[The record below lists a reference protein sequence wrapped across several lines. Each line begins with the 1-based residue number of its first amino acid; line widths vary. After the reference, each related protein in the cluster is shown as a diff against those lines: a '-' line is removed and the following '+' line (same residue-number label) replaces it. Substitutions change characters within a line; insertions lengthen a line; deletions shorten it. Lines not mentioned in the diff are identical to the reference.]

1 MSLVRVTRPRAPGKK
16 PPKAKKKPPPTRD
29 WDSTVHDLTVHRAT
43 PEDMVRR
50 HEIHKSKNKALV
62 HVELQE
68 RALKRKWKKQKQGA
82 PDSLEKR
89 KLALMREIL
98 SDQYQLQDVLERS
111 DQAMAVVKDLFG
123 DAPRRHTGFPNV
135 TMAPHCD
142 LESSQCP
149 IVQKSDPPTQLSI
162 LSESI
167 MDPQALNE
175 VEGEGS
181 SNCQSEDSV
190 NEQDVSLHFKSNIDT
205 NRLLHLLKE
214 ENAAGASQ
222 LWAEKQLRTPTPSQK
237 ANVAVTPT
245 TALPSSRDA
254 ALNATR
260 VVQRVNSRLQNEDEE
275 QTSDSSYTV
284 RQVLNPNPRKQKQV
298 STKVKRNHTAQMASK
313 PRRNDSLAN
322 AVSFELPSGNKSS
335 LDVLNRMIHEV
346 EHEMEEYEQ
355 WTGREVQRMQNGHG
369 LTGFTVSLVNTL
381 CRLMR
386 YLKES
391 EMQLRQEATMRQQLE
406 GMLNEHRALIDAL
419 TTEIL
424 LVREE
429 NAAIQKRL
437 QQYMVVTDEQLISL
451 TQAFKSL
458 PVTDPNR
465 GQNPTDF
472 GVAVNS
478 QEKPVLYSTV
488 PRTDIFRR
496 ENTLVFSQEE
506 LPVKL
511 PQWSSPPDTVVA
523 GSSLPAHMFQPAVL
537 LSPPR
542 QKSIQEFSPLQNV
555 KRNHTAQ
562 MASKP
567 RRNDSLANA
576 VSFELP
582 SGNKSSLDVL
592 NRMIHE
598 VEHEMEEYEQ
608 WTGREVQRMQNG
620 HGLTGFTVSLVN
632 TLCRLM
638 RYLKESEMQLRQEAT
653 MRQQLE
659 GMLNEHRAL
668 IDALTTEILLVR
680 EENAAIQKRLQQYM
694 VVTDEQLISLT
705 QAFKSLPVT
714 DPNRGQNP
722 TDFGVAVNSQ
732 EKPVLYST
740 VPRTD
745 IFRREN
751 TLVFSQE
758 ELPVKLPQ
766 WSSPP
771 DTVVAGSSLPAHMF
785 QPAVLLSPPRQKS
798 IQEFS
803 PLQNALKKTVQ
814 TYPASHISPSMETTV
829 REPNWQKSSSSSVGT
844 QNTNEENRLL
854 TQRWRI
860 PPTHKDLESSLLSDG
875 QQGRST
881 LSPVDRWAIA
891 GSEDEQK
898 PSAPEE
904 RTQSNDLLGQ
914 IAELTLQNSV
924 IKAQLSK
931 FRDRSQEA
939 GDGLHQ
945 PVTMQNLNTS
955 LGSAMQGQT
964 LPEVP
969 KSLEE
974 RIAELNRQSAEARGK
989 LLQLIDQQKLATV
1002 NPISPPVSPVLPPPI
1017 NWTENEKRTIEVSVP
1032 VAETMDS
1039 SKGDTPSPASG
1050 TSVRRSTGASSK
1062 TCSPLSTT
1070 SGSMKLTPVN
1080 QRTKVERQR
1089 EEGWFALS
1097 MHIM

>member
-1 MSLVRVTRPRAPGKK
+1 
-16 PPKAKKKPPPTRD
+16 
-29 WDSTVHDLTVHRAT
+29 
-43 PEDMVRR
+43 MVRR

-68 RALKRKWKKQKQGA
+68 RALKRKWKKQRQGA

-142 LESSQCP
+142 LESSQGP

-245 TALPSSRDA
+245 TALPSSGAA

-260 VVQRVNSRLQNEDEE
+260 VVQRVHSRLQNEDEE

-284 RQVLNPNPRKQKQV
+284 RQVLNPNSRKQKQV
-298 STKVKRNHTAQMASK
+298 STKAKRNHTAQMASK
-313 PRRNDSLAN
+313 QRRNDSLAN

-335 LDVLNRMIHEV
+335 LDVLNCMIHEV
-346 EHEMEEYEQ
+346 EHEMEEYER

-386 YLKES
+386 YLKEG

-406 GMLNEHRALIDAL
+406 GMLHEHRALIDAL

-437 QQYMVVTDEQLISL
+437 QQYMVITDEQLISL

-458 PVTDPNR
+458 PITDPNR
-465 GQNPTDF
+465 GQSPTDF
-472 GVAVNS
+472 GVTVNS
-478 QEKPVLYSTV
+478 QEKP
-488 PRTDIFRR
+488 
-496 ENTLVFSQEE
+496 
-506 LPVKL
+506 
-511 PQWSSPPDTVVA
+511 A
-523 GSSLPAHMFQPAVL
+523 
-537 LSPPR
+537 
-542 QKSIQEFSPLQNV
+542 
-555 KRNHTAQ
+555 
-562 MASKP
+562 
-567 RRNDSLANA
+567 
-576 VSFELP
+576 
-582 SGNKSSLDVL
+582 
-592 NRMIHE
+592 
-598 VEHEMEEYEQ
+598 
-608 WTGREVQRMQNG
+608 
-620 HGLTGFTVSLVN
+620 
-632 TLCRLM
+632 
-638 RYLKESEMQLRQEAT
+638 
-653 MRQQLE
+653 
-659 GMLNEHRAL
+659 
-668 IDALTTEILLVR
+668 
-680 EENAAIQKRLQQYM
+680 
-694 VVTDEQLISLT
+694 
-705 QAFKSLPVT
+705 
-714 DPNRGQNP
+714 
-722 TDFGVAVNSQ
+722 
-732 EKPVLYST
+732 LYST

-844 QNTNEENRLL
+844 QNANEENRLL

-860 PPTHKDLESSLLSDG
+860 PPSHKDLESSLLSDE

-881 LSPVDRWAIA
+881 LSPVDRWAMV

-904 RTQSNDLLGQ
+904 HSQSNDLLGQ

-945 PVTMQNLNTS
+945 PVTKQNMNTS
-955 LGSAMQGQT
+955 SGSAMQGQT

-1002 NPISPPVSPVLPPPI
+1002 NPISPPVSPVLPPHI

-1032 VAETMDS
+1032 VAETIDS

-1097 MHIM
+1097 MNIM

>member
-1 MSLVRVTRPRAPGKK
+1 MSLVRVTRLRAPGKK
-16 PPKAKKKPPPTRD
+16 PPKAKKKPPPKRD

-68 RALKRKWKKQKQGA
+68 RALKRKWKKQRQGA

-142 LESSQCP
+142 LESSQGP

-175 VEGEGS
+175 VEGEDS

-237 ANVAVTPT
+237 ANAAVTPT
-245 TALPSSRDA
+245 TALPSSGAA

-260 VVQRVNSRLQNEDEE
+260 VVQRVHSRLQNEDEE

-284 RQVLNPNPRKQKQV
+284 RQVLNPNLRKQKQV

-313 PRRNDSLAN
+313 QRRNDSLAN
-322 AVSFELPSGNKSS
+322 ADSFKLPSGNKSS

-406 GMLNEHRALIDAL
+406 EMLNEHRALIDAL

-437 QQYMVVTDEQLISL
+437 QQHMVATDEQLISL

-465 GQNPTDF
+465 GRSPTDV

-488 PRTDIFRR
+488 PSTDIFRR
-496 ENTLVFSQEE
+496 ENTLVFSQE
-506 LPVKL
+506 K
-511 PQWSSPPDTVVA
+511 
-523 GSSLPAHMFQPAVL
+523 
-537 LSPPR
+537 
-542 QKSIQEFSPLQNV
+542 
-555 KRNHTAQ
+555 
-562 MASKP
+562 
-567 RRNDSLANA
+567 
-576 VSFELP
+576 
-582 SGNKSSLDVL
+582 
-592 NRMIHE
+592 
-598 VEHEMEEYEQ
+598 
-608 WTGREVQRMQNG
+608 
-620 HGLTGFTVSLVN
+620 
-632 TLCRLM
+632 
-638 RYLKESEMQLRQEAT
+638 
-653 MRQQLE
+653 
-659 GMLNEHRAL
+659 
-668 IDALTTEILLVR
+668 
-680 EENAAIQKRLQQYM
+680 
-694 VVTDEQLISLT
+694 
-705 QAFKSLPVT
+705 
-714 DPNRGQNP
+714 
-722 TDFGVAVNSQ
+722 
-732 EKPVLYST
+732 
-740 VPRTD
+740 
-745 IFRREN
+745 
-751 TLVFSQE
+751 
-758 ELPVKLPQ
+758 LPVKLPQ

-854 TQRWRI
+854 AQRWRI

-881 LSPVDRWAIA
+881 LSPVDRCAIA

-904 RTQSNDLLGQ
+904 HTQSNDLLGQ

-945 PVTMQNLNTS
+945 PVTKQNMNTS

-1002 NPISPPVSPVLPPPI
+1002 NPLSPPVSPVLPPPI

-1032 VAETMDS
+1032 VAETMDR